1 MSFFDKIK
9 KGLKKTLDNVAFAFS
24 SEKLGDDYYE
34 LLLEKLILSDT
45 GYELAE
51 NIIERLREK
60 VKEFLITDIDEANE
74 KLIEIVSEMLKAE
87 TPLDLNNKPAVI
99 LMIGVNGAGKTTT
112 AGKIADLYIKRGNKV
127 VLAAADTF
135 RAAAREQLEVWS
147 KRSGAD
153 FIAGASDPS
162 AVIYDA
168 VRHAVNSESDFVIC
182 DTAGRL
188 HTKKNLM
195 DELAKMTR
203 TARKASPESSIE
215 TLLVI
220 DAITGQNAINQ
231 ASHFAV
237 DAGVSGIVLT
247 KLDGT
252 AKGGSTIA
260 IKHKLGIPVR
270 FVGVGEGIEDLLEFN
285 PEQFARAFFSENG

>member
-1 MSFFDKIK
+1 
-9 KGLKKTLDNVAFAFS
+9 
-24 SEKLGDDYYE
+24 
-34 LLLEKLILSDT
+34 
-45 GYELAE
+45 
-51 NIIERLREK
+51 
-60 VKEFLITDIDEANE
+60 
-74 KLIEIVSEMLKAE
+74 
-87 TPLDLNNKPAVI
+87 VI
-99 LMIGVNGAGKTTT
+99 
-112 AGKIADLYIKRGNKV
+112 
-127 VLAAADTF
+127 LAAADTF
-135 RAAAREQLEVWS
+135 RAAAREQLEVWAN
-147 KRSGAD
+147 RSGAD
-153 FIAGASDPS
+153 FIAGANDPS

-168 VRHAVNSESDFVIC
+168 VRHAVDSKADFVIC

-203 TARKASPESSIE
+203 TAKKASPESSIE

-231 ASHFAV
+231 AAQFAV

-260 IKHKLGIPVR
+260 IKHKLGIPLR
-270 FVGVGEGIEDLLEFN
+270 FIGVGEGIEDLLEFN
-285 PEQFARAFFSENG
+285 PEDFARAFFL

>member
-9 KGLKKTLDNVAFAFS
+9 KGLKKTLDNVAFALS
-24 SEKLGDDYYE
+24 SDKLGEDYYE

-51 NIIERLREK
+51 EIVEKLREK
-60 VKEFLITDIDEANE
+60 VKEFHISDADAANE

-87 TPLDLNNKPAVI
+87 SPLDFDSKPVVI

-112 AGKIADLYIKRGNKV
+112 AGKIADLLVKRGNKV
-127 VLAAADTF
+127 ILAAADTF
-135 RAAAREQLEVWS
+135 RAAAREQLEVWAN
-147 KRSGAD
+147 RSGAD
-153 FIAGASDPS
+153 FIAGANDPS

-168 VRHAVNSESDFVIC
+168 VRHAVNSKADFVIC

-203 TARKASPESSIE
+203 TAKKASPESSIE

-231 ASHFAV
+231 AAQFAV
-237 DAGVSGIVLT
+237 DTGVSGIVLT

-260 IKHKLGIPVR
+260 IKHKLGIPLR
-270 FVGVGEGIEDLLEFN
+270 FIGVGEGIEDLLEFN
-285 PEQFARAFFSENG
+285 AEDFARAFFL